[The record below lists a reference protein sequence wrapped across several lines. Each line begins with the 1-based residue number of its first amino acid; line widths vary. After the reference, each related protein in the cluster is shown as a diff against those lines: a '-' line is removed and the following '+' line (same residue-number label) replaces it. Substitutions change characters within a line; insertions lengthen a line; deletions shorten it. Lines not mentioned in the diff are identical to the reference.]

1 MKKILLGGL
10 ITLLLLVSIN
20 SYSQFLRDDNLVFE
34 LGHEQIDIGQ
44 SYIKTDSLLRKMR
57 FRLDSVGVIQIKE
70 RIFKFKLYT
79 GDLNGE
85 KANIMIVLSKYDLVW
100 KLVVDVFSKDPI
112 YSYDLYKYTLSK
124 EYGKSN
130 IINDCISSGK
140 IWSLWQ
146 SKDRLVN
153 GDSVNAISLC
163 LEETSSESAVISIVY
178 QHSVYL
184 SIDE

>member
-10 ITLLLLVSIN
+10 ITILLLVSIN

-85 KANIMIVLSKYDLVW
+85 KTNIMIVLSKYNLVW
-100 KLVVDVFSKDPI
+100 KLVVDVFSKDLS

-124 EYGKSN
+124 KYGKPN
-130 IINDCISSGK
+130 ILNDSILFDK
-140 IWSLWQ
+140 IYSLWQ